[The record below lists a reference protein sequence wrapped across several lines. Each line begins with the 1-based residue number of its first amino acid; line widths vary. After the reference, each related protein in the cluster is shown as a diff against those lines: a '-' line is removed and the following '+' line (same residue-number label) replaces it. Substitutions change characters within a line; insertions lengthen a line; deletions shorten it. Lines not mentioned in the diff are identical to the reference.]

1 MSSSPL
7 RIVFFGTPA
16 FAAPTLARLLDSP
29 HQVVGVVTQPDRAR
43 GRGQKVSEA
52 PVKALAVERGIAVL
66 QPEKLRRD
74 EWEAPLAALGADIG
88 VVAAYGKILPDWLLA
103 QPRLGLI
110 NVHASLLP
118 RHRGAAPVHR
128 AVMAGDAVT
137 GVTIMRVVKALDAGA
152 MMAVVET
159 PIGPDETS
167 VEVEQRLA
175 TLGADLLMDVV
186 HRLAQGPVD
195 EIPQDDQAATYAPK
209 ITREDGPLDWTR
221 PAQALH
227 DQVRGLHPW
236 PHAST
241 TLEGQR
247 LIVHRSRVGGPATEP
262 VAPGTVV
269 AAARGTL
276 AVACGDGR
284 TLDLLVIQPEGRRA
298 MAAAEFLAGHRVVPG
313 VRLGR

>member
-1 MSSSPL
+1 ML
-7 RIVFFGTPA
+7 GTPA
-16 FAAPTLARLLDSP
+16 FAVPTFEALLASR
-29 HQVVGVVTQPDRAR
+29 HEVVGLVCQPDRPK
-43 GRGQKVSEA
+43 GRGQHVVPPPTKVVA
-52 PVKALAVERGIAVL
+52 QAHGVPVFQPLKLKDDALMAAIS
-66 QPEKLRRD
+66 
-74 EWEAPLAALGADIG
+74 ALGAEVG
-88 VVAAYGKILPDWLLA
+88 VVAAYGRILPDAFIALP
-103 QPRLGLI
+103 PRGMI

-227 DQVRGLHPW
+227 DQVRGLYPW